1 MNQKMT
7 LRLLGGMIGFLGPWV
22 ALWSYYQFNFSGI
35 EFSVFLDRLLYT
47 TLFAPMLSLAVLIN
61 LFLFFGFIWLNKDDG
76 AMGVLFATILYAF
89 VVFGFK
95 LFGA

>member
-1 MNQKMT
+1 MNNKIL
-7 LRLLGGMIGFLGPWV
+7 LRLIGGIFGLLLPWL
-22 ALWSYYQFNFSGI
+22 ALWIYYANNFGNI
-35 EFSVFLDRLLYT
+35 TFGVFLDRLLYT

-61 LFLFFGFIWLNKDDG
+61 LFLFFFFIWTNRDDG

-95 LFGA
+95 IIGA